1 MLIQF
6 TLQDLLLFLGCALL
20 AVIGVF
26 LIAILWK
33 TNKLIGTFRSMVE
46 SNQESINKTIRTLPG
61 IMENA
66 EQISSNVK
74 ITTDQLKVSGP
85 VILKDAEFVANA
97 TKDGVEI
104 ASAAIIN
111 VSTGVNDTVDAIKQ
125 EAEDFGA
132 YFHIAAEII
141 KIIIRAFSS
150 GK

>member
-1 MLIQF
+1 MVIQF
-6 TLQDLLLFLGCALL
+6 TVQDLLLFLGCALL

-26 LIAILWK
+26 LIVILWK
-33 TNKLIGTFRSMVE
+33 TNKIISTFRSIVE
-46 SNQESINKTIRTLPG
+46 SNQDSVNRTIKTLPG

-66 EQISSNVK
+66 EQISGNVK
-74 ITTDQLKVSGP
+74 ITTDQLKLSGP

-125 EAEDFGA
+125 EAEEFGA

>member
-1 MLIQF
+1 MVIQF
-6 TLQDLLLFLGCALL
+6 TVQDLLLFLGCALL

-33 TNKLIGTFRSMVE
+33 TNKIISTFRSIVE
-46 SNQESINKTIRTLPG
+46 SNQDAVNRTIKTLPG

-66 EQISSNVK
+66 EQISGNVK
-74 ITTDQLKVSGP
+74 ITTDQLKLSGP

-125 EAEDFGA
+125 EAEEFGA

>member
-1 MLIQF
+1 MVIQF
-6 TLQDLLLFLGCALL
+6 AVQDLLLFLGCALL

-33 TNKLIGTFRSMVE
+33 TNKIISTFRSIVE
-46 SNQESINKTIRTLPG
+46 SNQDAVNRTIKTLPG

-66 EQISSNVK
+66 EQISGNVK
-74 ITTDQLKVSGP
+74 ITTDQLKLSGP

-125 EAEDFGA
+125 EAEEFGA

>member
-1 MLIQF
+1 MVIQF
-6 TLQDLLLFLGCALL
+6 TVQDLLLFLGCALL

-33 TNKLIGTFRSMVE
+33 MNKIVGSFRSIVE
-46 SNQESINKTIRTLPG
+46 SNQDAVNRTIKTLPG

-66 EQISSNVK
+66 EQISGNVK
-74 ITTDQLKVSGP
+74 ITTDQLKISGP

-97 TKDGVEI
+97 TKDGVET

-125 EAEDFGA
+125 EAEEFGA

>member
-1 MLIQF
+1 MVIQF

-33 TNKLIGTFRSMVE
+33 TNKVIGTFRSMVE
-46 SNQESINKTIRTLPG
+46 SNQDSISRTIRTLPG

-85 VILKDAEFVANA
+85 VILKDAEFVVNA

>member
-1 MLIQF
+1 MVIQF
-6 TLQDLLLFLGCALL
+6 TVQDLLLFLGCALL

-33 TNKLIGTFRSMVE
+33 MNKIIGTFRSVVE
-46 SNQESINKTIRTLPG
+46 SNQDAVNRTIKTLPG

-85 VILKDAEFVANA
+85 VIMKDAEFVANA

-125 EAEDFGA
+125 EAEEFGA

>member
-1 MLIQF
+1 MVIQF

-20 AVIGVF
+20 AVIGIF

-33 TNKLIGTFRSMVE
+33 MNKVIGTFRSMVE
-46 SNQESINKTIRTLPG
+46 SNQDSISRTIRTLPG

>member
-1 MLIQF
+1 MVIQF
-6 TLQDLLLFLGCALL
+6 TVQDLLLFLGCALL

-33 TNKLIGTFRSMVE
+33 MNKIIGTFRSVVE
-46 SNQESINKTIRTLPG
+46 SNQDAVNRTIKTLPG

-66 EQISSNVK
+66 EQISGNVK

>member
-1 MLIQF
+1 MVIQF

-33 TNKLIGTFRSMVE
+33 TNKVIGVFRSMVE
-46 SNQESINKTIRTLPG
+46 SNQDSINKTIRTLPG

-66 EQISSNVK
+66 EQISGNVK
-74 ITTDQLKVSGP
+74 VTTDQLKVSGP
-85 VILKDAEFVANA
+85 AILKDAEFVANA

>member
-1 MLIQF
+1 MVIQF
-6 TLQDLLLFLGCALL
+6 TVQDLLLFLGCVLL

-33 TNKLIGTFRSMVE
+33 TNKMISTFKSIVE
-46 SNQESINKTIRTLPG
+46 SNQDAVNRTIKTLPG

-66 EQISSNVK
+66 EQISGNVK

-125 EAEDFGA
+125 EAEEFGA

>member
-1 MLIQF
+1 MVIQF
-6 TLQDLLLFLGCALL
+6 TVQDLLLFLGCGLL

-26 LIAILWK
+26 LIAIIWK
-33 TNKLIGTFRSMVE
+33 TNKMISTFKSIVE
-46 SNQESINKTIRTLPG
+46 SNQDAVNRTIKTLPG

-66 EQISSNVK
+66 EQISGNVK

-125 EAEDFGA
+125 EAEEFGA

>member
-26 LIAILWK
+26 LIIILWK
-33 TNKLIGTFRSMVE
+33 INKVIGTFRSMAE
-46 SNQESINKTIRTLPG
+46 SNQDSINRSIKTLPG

-66 EQISSNVK
+66 EQISSNMK

-97 TKDGVEI
+97 TKDGVQV

>member
-1 MLIQF
+1 MVIQF
-6 TLQDLLLFLGCALL
+6 TVQDLLLFLGCALL

-33 TNKLIGTFRSMVE
+33 MNKIIGTFRSVVE
-46 SNQESINKTIRTLPG
+46 SNQDAVNRTIKTLPG

-125 EAEDFGA
+125 EAEEFGA

>member
-1 MLIQF
+1 MVIQF
-6 TLQDLLLFLGCALL
+6 TVQDLLLFLGCVLL

-33 TNKLIGTFRSMVE
+33 TNKMIGTFKSIVE
-46 SNQESINKTIRTLPG
+46 SNQDAVNRTIKTLPG

-66 EQISSNVK
+66 EQISGNVK

-125 EAEDFGA
+125 EAEEFGA

>member
-1 MLIQF
+1 MVIQF

-26 LIAILWK
+26 LIIILWK
-33 TNKLIGTFRSMVE
+33 TNKVIGTFRSMVE
-46 SNQESINKTIRTLPG
+46 SNQDSINRTIRTLPG

-85 VILKDAEFVANA
+85 VILKDAEFVASA
-97 TKDGVEI
+97 AKDGVEI

>member
-1 MLIQF
+1 MVIQF
-6 TLQDLLLFLGCALL
+6 TVQDLLLFLGCGLL

-33 TNKLIGTFRSMVE
+33 TNKMISTFKSIVE
-46 SNQESINKTIRTLPG
+46 SNQDAVNRTIKTLPG

-66 EQISSNVK
+66 EQISGNVK

-125 EAEDFGA
+125 EAEEFGA

>member
-1 MLIQF
+1 MVIQF

-33 TNKLIGTFRSMVE
+33 TNKVIGTFRSMVE
-46 SNQESINKTIRTLPG
+46 SNQDSISRTIRTLPG

>member
-1 MLIQF
+1 MVIQF
-6 TLQDLLLFLGCALL
+6 TVQDLLLFLGCVLL
-20 AVIGVF
+20 AVIGGF

-33 TNKLIGTFRSMVE
+33 TNKMIGAFKSIVE
-46 SNQESINKTIRTLPG
+46 SNQDAVNRTIKTLPG

-66 EQISSNVK
+66 EQISGNVK

-125 EAEDFGA
+125 EAEEFGA
-132 YFHIAAEII
+132 YFRVAAEII

>member
-1 MLIQF
+1 MVIQF
-6 TLQDLLLFLGCALL
+6 TVQDLLLFLGCVLL

-33 TNKLIGTFRSMVE
+33 TNKMIGTFKSIVE
-46 SNQESINKTIRTLPG
+46 SNQDAVNRTIKTLPG

-66 EQISSNVK
+66 EQISGNVK

-125 EAEDFGA
+125 EAEEFGA

-141 KIIIRAFSS
+141 KTIIRAFSS

>member
-1 MLIQF
+1 MIIQF
-6 TLQDLLLFLGCALL
+6 TLQDLLLFLGCVLL
-20 AVIGVF
+20 AVIGV
-26 LIAILWK
+26 LLVAILWK
-33 TNKLIGTFRSMVE
+33 INKVMGTCRSMVE
-46 SNQESINKTIRTLPG
+46 THQDSINRTIKALPG

-74 ITTDQLKVSGP
+74 ITTDQLKISGP

-97 TKDGVEI
+97 TKDGVET

-125 EAEDFGA
+125 EAEEFGA

>member
-1 MLIQF
+1 MVIQF
-6 TLQDLLLFLGCALL
+6 TVQDLLLFLGCALL

-33 TNKLIGTFRSMVE
+33 MNKIIGTFRSVVE
-46 SNQESINKTIRTLPG
+46 SNQDAVNRTIKTLPG

-125 EAEDFGA
+125 EAEEFGA

-141 KIIIRAFSS
+141 RIIIRAFSS

>member
-1 MLIQF
+1 MVIQF
-6 TLQDLLLFLGCALL
+6 TVQDLLLFLGCALL

-33 TNKLIGTFRSMVE
+33 MNKIIGTFRSIVE
-46 SNQESINKTIRTLPG
+46 SNQDAVNRSIKTLPG

-66 EQISSNVK
+66 EQISGNVK
-74 ITTDQLKVSGP
+74 ITTDQLKLSGP

-125 EAEDFGA
+125 EAEEFGA